1 MSGSQ
6 QTKDKAGPA
15 YRAARAGLY
24 LIPGYPLIKTVASM
38 KEAAAGG
45 LRTIADRHREVSAQ
59 RVNPTSRTFGEAM
72 ALRAPDALPI
82 EAIARSCLRRKQ
94 VSLAFAVVS
103 VSFVIGS
110 VGGHHLFGA
119 FLGLLFVAL
128 CGLFA
133 LKYEH
138 RMWQIETGRA
148 APDEPLGGY
157 RQYFARKGA
166 IKRLLDPHMFS

>member
-1 MSGSQ
+1 MSAPRQAG
-6 QTKDKAGPA
+6 DKPRAA
-15 YRAARAGLY
+15 RRAARAGLY
-24 LIPGYPLIKTVASM
+24 LVPGYPLIKTVASL
-38 KEAAAGG
+38 KETAVGG
-45 LRTIADRHREVSAQ
+45 IRTIADRHRELAAQ
-59 RVNPTSRTFGEAM
+59 RGNPTSRTFGEAM
-72 ALRAPDALPI
+72 AMRSPDALPL
-82 EAIARSCLRRKQ
+82 EAIERSCLRRKQ

-110 VGGHHLFGA
+110 LGGRNLFGA

-138 RMWQIETGRA
+138 RVWQIETGRA

-157 RQYFARKGA
+157 RQFFSRKGA
-166 IKRLLDPHMFS
+166 IKRLFNPHLFS